1 MLMTCQGSLSLSTFH
16 SEKPLTFLQFPR
28 CLRHF
33 PRGVN
38 KISIFFSLPFCCAVL
53 CFVWLVA
60 QIKDKANEK
69 GEGWQGEWQGN
80 PAHYATKYSCEFG
93 LKTLWAAAQR
103 ILAHSHAPL
112 GVAGRECGK
121 GVWLVASGKSH
132 NYQITFSTCV
142 SGRKKQWH
150 QATKAKT
157 KRNEAQLKYFIVIK
171 PRISPQAMA

>member
-1 MLMTCQGSLSLSTFH
+1 MGCLKCVNDLPGSRSLSTFH

-60 QIKDKANEK
+60 QIKDKANER
-69 GEGWQGEWQGN
+69 GEGESGRGEWQGN
-80 PAHYATKYSCEFG
+80 LAHYATKYSCEFG
-93 LKTLWAAAQR
+93 LKTLWAAAQST
-103 ILAHSHAPL
+103 LAHSHAPL
-112 GVAGRECGK
+112 GVAGREYGK
-121 GVWLVASGKSH
+121 GIWLVASGKSH

-157 KRNEAQLKYFIVIK
+157 KRNETRRNLNILL
-171 PRISPQAMA
+171 